1 MDKSFIY
8 VDGYAEYNNQNWIFE
23 FLGCNFHHCPHC
35 DTNVDKIDADSQR
48 REFLKEKA
56 THYIEMRECEWNKL
70 KRNQKIP
77 SADLLKW
84 RNRSFTSDELLKMIE
99 TGEFFGLCQVSI
111 DFPDQCQTKWRDIN
125 YPPIFDRISL
135 SEEQISPDVLHLLQQ
150 KKTKFPL
157 SPQLMLTFSTKEYI
171 CPTTMIQFYLEEG
184 AEIKIDWAIAYS
196 KGEPLRDFIC
206 GQTAARITADRQGK
220 KMKSKL
226 HKDIR
231 LISGFCEI
239 NKYY

>member
-70 KRNQKIP
+70 KKNKKIP

-84 RNRSFTSDELLKMIE
+84 RNRSFTSDELLKMIKS
-99 TGEFFGLCQVSI
+99 GEFFGLFSI
-111 DFPDQCQTKWRDIN
+111 LNEMLF
-125 YPPIFDRISL
+125 L
-135 SEEQISPDVLHLLQQ
+135 SNEL
-150 KKTKFPL
+150 
-157 SPQLMLTFSTKEYI
+157 
-171 CPTTMIQFYLEEG
+171 
-184 AEIKIDWAIAYS
+184 
-196 KGEPLRDFIC
+196 
-206 GQTAARITADRQGK
+206 
-220 KMKSKL
+220 
-226 HKDIR
+226 IR
-231 LISGFCEI
+231 LSNSSKIFRLLNWTSF
-239 NKYY
+239 